1 MAQSADLN
9 PTPDQREAPA
19 HNTTSLNMAIP
30 DDQSTQY
37 GTSSKIIPQAPPELT
52 GTKTTDPALGLQI
65 SSVTNPIPATWLD
78 GPATD
83 DEGDMQLAINTT
95 FDDFYQ
101 SVPEDM
107 GPPPPQAIEQKIAA
121 TTDEPGTPP
130 KAADDFVIDEVTCS
144 FSTPFIHG
152 FRRRVEIDQTGSL
165 NISYL
170 APDTITRL
178 DSRTAME
185 RYLVDHPILD
195 PPELNFCWDKIIL
208 GFHDTDWETICTP
221 NPRQWYSRMRS
232 EPPIAPSI
240 DSTRDDSTP
249 PTVNTTDVCNPTGTL
264 PTSHPAPT
272 PKTHTAGS
280 KTPIRDRDPLIPRP
294 IRLDNTLKPSVNLNP
309 DMTITEAENW
319 LKGFV
324 SWFKWNAPI
333 LDNKDPATKRV
344 LLENFLDDKMLSK
357 LRADVTITDDTLIEG
372 DGGLI
377 SKLRSYYHDDYPIFR
392 RRHDFA
398 TCTQDPGEPFFT
410 WWERKLKRAQEC
422 MIMTMTTDNWLEMEL
437 IRGANDPKLKR
448 RLLQERN
455 PILNDMVCI
464 ARQWQSAENTTTQ
477 FIVDNEPNETE
488 SEPEDTN
495 DHYGMTNNPAKGPV
509 PGNPDEIR
517 DQQDKD
523 DATKTTRLTRTKT
536 GDPIRKLNDETD
548 TPRCENNNHMT
559 GTMSDRRPVMYNV
572 KITPV
577 NSSGYHF
584 TTNVYPDTGELGT
597 IIAANVTERQR
608 MSILPHTMQLRSAG
622 GRQWKISGST
632 TFDVEYQGR
641 SARVK
646 ARISPS
652 IEDDVFFGWTTLRD
666 LMSGSIYGNTPP
678 TTTQKAN
685 HSHDIEPDP
694 SHNHTTLLP
703 AWTSTPG
710 VGYPP
715 QNPCAGCG
723 EDKFFHQ
730 REHCPSRR
738 KMCYNCGRT
747 GHIREV
753 CRRPLT
759 GKTYHQD
766 TNLWP
771 HGIDWDRKYPLSTPE
786 CKNMSQY
793 PYLPIRSLGEPGT
806 PAEQHKRWINDEPYR
821 ETEVKTEKKRWI
833 KHFRQNKRSRAQSQD
848 LDGES
853 RKRSN
858 WWHTFLVETGDI
870 TQDDATF
877 E

>member
-19 HNTTSLNMAIP
+19 LNTTPLNMAIL
-30 DDQSTQY
+30 DDPSTQH
-37 GTSSKIIPQAPPELT
+37 GTPSNELPRATPAPT
-52 GTKTTDPALGLQI
+52 GTRTTNLAPGQQV
-65 SSVTNPIPATWLD
+65 SSVTNPMLKPDHSPTM
-78 GPATD
+78 D
-83 DEGDMQLAINTT
+83 DERDMWLTIRTT

-101 SVPEDM
+101 SVPEEK
-107 GPPPPQAIEQKIAA
+107 GPPSPQAIEPDVTASKP
-121 TTDEPGTPP
+121 TDEPGTPP
-130 KAADDFVIDEVTCS
+130 NANDIAIDEVRCS

-152 FRRRVEIDQTGSL
+152 FRRRVGIDQTGSL

-185 RYLVDHPILD
+185 RYLVDHPILNL
-195 PPELNFCWDKIIL
+195 PELNFCWDKIIL
-208 GFHDTDWETICTP
+208 GFHDTEWETICTP
-221 NPRQWYSRMRS
+221 NPRQWYSLMRS
-232 EPPIAPSI
+232 GPPIAPSPN
-240 DSTRDDSTP
+240 STRDDHP
-249 PTVNTTDVCNPTGTL
+249 PPMADTTDVYKPTGNS
-264 PTSHPAPT
+264 PMSRQAPF
-272 PKTHTAGS
+272 PKTNIAGTE
-280 KTPIRDRDPLIPRP
+280 TPNQDQSPTQEPIIPRP
-294 IRLDNTLKPSVNLNP
+294 IRLDNTLKPSVNLSP
-309 DMTITEAENW
+309 DMTLTEAENW

-324 SWFKWNAPI
+324 YWFNWNASI
-333 LDNKDPATKRV
+333 LDSKSPVTKRV

-357 LRADVTITDDTLIEG
+357 LRADITVTIDTPIAGDD
-372 DGGLI
+372 GLI
-377 SKLRSYYHDDYPIFR
+377 SKLKSYYYDDYPNFCH
-392 RRHDFA
+392 RHDFT
-398 TCTQDPGEPFFT
+398 TCKQDPGEPFLT
-410 WWERKLKRAQEC
+410 WWEKKLEKAQEC

-523 DATKTTRLTRTKT
+523 DATKATRLTRTKT

-608 MSILPHTMQLRSAG
+608 MSILPHTRQLRSAG

-632 TFDVEYQGR
+632 IFDIEYQGR

-646 ARISPS
+646 ALISPS

-666 LMSGSIYGNTPP
+666 LMSGSIYGNILP
-678 TTTQKAN
+678 TTKPKAN
-685 HSHDIEPDP
+685 RSHDIEPDP
-694 SHNHTTLLP
+694 SHNHTPLRP
-703 AWTSTPG
+703 AWTPTPG

-715 QNPCAGCG
+715 
-723 EDKFFHQ
+723 
-730 REHCPSRR
+730 
-738 KMCYNCGRT
+738 
-747 GHIREV
+747 
-753 CRRPLT
+753 
-759 GKTYHQD
+759 
-766 TNLWP
+766 
-771 HGIDWDRKYPLSTPE
+771 
-786 CKNMSQY
+786 
-793 PYLPIRSLGEPGT
+793 
-806 PAEQHKRWINDEPYR
+806 
-821 ETEVKTEKKRWI
+821 
-833 KHFRQNKRSRAQSQD
+833 
-848 LDGES
+848 
-853 RKRSN
+853 
-858 WWHTFLVETGDI
+858 
-870 TQDDATF
+870 
-877 E
+877 